1 MSQLT
6 HLSRRDEEQLTI
18 HALSTTS
25 FDVFDDLHRELSV
38 DPRA

>member
-18 HALSTTS
+18 HALSTS